1 MPRVSFTMSSTDHV
15 GGRLFVLGERFNSV
29 CLRTLSCGRATFLL
43 SIIHLGIC
51 GRGRAPLSSPSSG
64 LLALLLRPSL
74 DVLGQIARI
83 RQSKPPVVDTTAN
96 LDTNGPADSF
106 LPGRAPRSVDP

>member
-15 GGRLFVLGERFNSV
+15 GGRLFVLGERFNLV

-43 SIIHLGIC
+43 SIIHLGIAAAVAL
-51 GRGRAPLSSPSSG
+51 RSASPSSG

-96 LDTNGPADSF
+96 VDTNGPADCSHRDV
-106 LPGRAPRSVDP
+106 RARA

>member
-1 MPRVSFTMSSTDHV
+1 MSSTDHV
-15 GGRLFVLGERFNSV
+15 GGRLFVLDERFNSV

-74 DVLGQIARI
+74 DALGQIARI
-83 RQSKPPVVDTTAN
+83 RQSKPPWSMPLRMSTRTARRIRSYR
-96 LDTNGPADSF
+96 DV
-106 LPGRAPRSVDP
+106 RARA